1 MRKLTKEDFM
11 NRSSCIHNNKYDYS
25 KFIYINNSIKGI
37 IICPKHG
44 EFCQTPDKHM
54 NGRGCKKCGTLA
66 QAKKRILNK
75 DKFIKQALIIHSGKN
90 FDYSKFIYVNNCTKG
105 IIICPKHGEFLQTP
119 SVHNNTSGCPNCG
132 ILNTIKKLTSNIDI
146 FIDVAT
152 KTHGDKYNYEKF
164 IYAGAMIKGIIIC
177 PKHGE
182 FLQTP
187 STHFSS
193 GCSECGHELGGLKK
207 RLRLE
212 TFISRAIKTH
222 KNKYDYSKFICTD
235 SYSKGIIICPKHGE
249 FLQSASAH
257 MRGAGCKNCRYK
269 NQQIVFDFLKEK
281 KIAFI
286 PEYKIFTKNKII
298 KKRGILY
305 CDFYIP
311 SLNLIIEY
319 NGKQHYEPCTF
330 ATDHK
335 RVTKEKA
342 KENLVNQQKTDNL
355 RREHCKENNINLLE
369 IDGRIYCGEKLYKYL
384 ENYFK

>member
-152 KTHGDKYNYEKF
+152 KIHGDKYNYEKF
-164 IYAGAMIKGIIIC
+164 IYAGAMI
-177 PKHGE
+177 
-182 FLQTP
+182 
-187 STHFSS
+187 
-193 GCSECGHELGGLKK
+193 
-207 RLRLE
+207 
-212 TFISRAIKTH
+212 
-222 KNKYDYSKFICTD
+222 
-235 SYSKGIIICPKHGE
+235 KGIIICPKHGE